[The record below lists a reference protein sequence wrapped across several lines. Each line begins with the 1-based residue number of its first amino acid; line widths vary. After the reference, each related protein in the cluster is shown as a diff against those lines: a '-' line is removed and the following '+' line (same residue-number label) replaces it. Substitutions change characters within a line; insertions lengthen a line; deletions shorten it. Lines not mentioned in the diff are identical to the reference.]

1 MDDSEDI
8 NLITLSS
15 LFEEDFSNND
25 AKKFEDNTGRDVKQM
40 LKHDGEPDRKEVSFK
55 EDIEKTKDENVAYR
69 CINGDIETGR
79 KEVKSNNDAAVHSDT
94 EDLNIISVSCL
105 FGGDFLKEEI
115 EHIKGGTDDNQIAN
129 NNCDV
134 ESGEKE
140 LRSIGTSGLQSVMR
154 NKLFKMSKKEVVSYL
169 SDVSLGEFFYR
180 NPLDPKIDIFRYKDN
195 CIRKVCSVSIDE
207 VRVKKYLQ
215 LKER

>member
-15 LFEEDFSNND
+15 LFEEDCSKAD

-40 LKHDGEPDRKEVSFK
+40 LKHDGESDRKEVSFK
-55 EDIEKTKDENVAYR
+55 EDIEKSKDENVAYR

-115 EHIKGGTDDNQIAN
+115 EHIKGGTDDNQISN

-140 LRSIGTSGLQSVMR
+140 QRSIGTSGLQSVMR

-169 SDVSLGEFFYR
+169 SDVSLGEFFIEI
-180 NPLDPKIDIFRYKDN
+180 L
-195 CIRKVCSVSIDE
+195 
-207 VRVKKYLQ
+207 
-215 LKER
+215 